1 MDGSNLFPGQRHAG
15 RHILFYLFKVL
26 KVFWFIA
33 ACLVLLCYILF
44 FFSTVL
50 SEWLQKMSL
59 KWPIFCVEWDINL
72 LFNLIWVLAVEIED
86 MEAMSLSSESGEDRV
101 SCNE

>member
-1 MDGSNLFPGQRHAG
+1 
-15 RHILFYLFKVL
+15 
-26 KVFWFIA
+26 
-33 ACLVLLCYILF
+33 
-44 FFSTVL
+44 VL